1 MSLPKIQMP
10 IINITLPS
18 TKEKK
23 RFRPFLVREEKLL
36 LLAQEGNDN
45 DLLEAI
51 KQIINNC
58 CLEDIDIDSL
68 ASFDLEYIFLKLRSR
83 SVNNMVELK
92 YRDNEDSE
100 VYTFNIDL
108 DNIDVVFDPTHNN
121 KIKIN
126 DEYTL
131 LMKYPGVNTASI
143 AKQLQSEDDL
153 FYLMIIQSLDKLY
166 SGDEVYIM
174 SEYTFDDAKQ
184 FIDGLPVPV
193 FEKIQEFFQTMPR
206 LYHKLEY
213 VNKNG
218 TPRTI
223 ELQGIK
229 DFFM

>member
-23 RFRPFLVREEKLL
+23 RFRPFLVREEKIL

-92 YRDNEDSE
+92 YRDNEDNE
-100 VYTFNIDL
+100 VYTFNVDL
-108 DNIDVVFDPTHNN
+108 DTIDVVFDPTHNN

-174 SEYTFDDAKQ
+174 SEYTFDEAKQ
-184 FIDGLPVPV
+184 FIDDLPVPV

-218 TPRTI
+218 IQRTI